1 MILGA
6 CPRGPGAG
14 GRVCNRTEDPPGQN
28 VRIHGDLSGIH
39 PARGRAVTETQIS
52 VLLKMICY
60 AKLLA

>member
-6 CPRGPGAG
+6 RCAVRAPGGLQA
-14 GRVCNRTEDPPGQN
+14 EDPAGQD
-28 VRIHGDLSGIH
+28 VRIHRDLSGIH
-39 PARGRAVTETQIS
+39 PARGRAVTEAQIS